1 MTKYPTL
8 IAKPQKLHTWALIQS
23 MMGSLLAFQESIGI
37 ASLTLGISHVEVSG
51 HIWISLSWFEY
62 HSTGEIHHQLRC
74 AILAQGF
81 PLHISPGVV
90 TKRLT
95 QKKTQDP
102 PKTIQNPTHSF
113 RFKHHHFWIFQSVIL
128 LFRVFKAGIPWPCH
142 HAHLDLNT
150 VDG

>member
-95 QKKTQDP
+95 QKKHKTPQKRSKTQPILSDSN
-102 PKTIQNPTHSF
+102 II
-113 RFKHHHFWIFQSVIL
+113 IFGSSSLWFCCSEFLRLGSHDHATMPIL
-128 LFRVFKAGIPWPCH
+128 I
-142 HAHLDLNT
+142 
-150 VDG
+150 